1 MSEVIIND
9 GNLKSII
16 SPDYGA
22 AVLAL
27 YFSKDDH
34 EIAIMPD
41 ATQKGCKLDASSFLM
56 IPYSNRIENGS
67 FTFEGKNY
75 QLRNGDKH
83 SIHGDARKR
92 KWNYEKVS
100 DSKVVCLFNSAEHE
114 NVNWPWPFTAK
125 VEYSISDNSFT
136 SKVSLKN
143 EGNTPMPAGFGWH
156 PYYNRSL
163 TKSNEAVH
171 IQFKTNGVYP
181 DTDGNC
187 IPTGCSLPPSDKL
200 DFSKEKLLDPKVHID
215 NCYEGYNGKG
225 YILWSESKIKASYS
239 CSPECSHVI
248 FFNPDET
255 FFAFE
260 PATNANNGVNHINDK
275 NFNSGTVTLQPGE
288 TLTAT
293 FAVKVENL

>member
-1 MSEVIIND
+1 MSKVIISD

-27 YFSKDDH
+27 FFLKDNR

-41 ATQKGCKLDASSFLM
+41 ATRETCKLDASSFLM
-56 IPYSNRIENGS
+56 IPYSNRIENGK
-67 FTFEGKNY
+67 FAFEGKNY
-75 QLRNGDKH
+75 HLRDGNKH
-83 SIHGDARKR
+83 SIHGDTRKR

-100 DSKVVCLFNSAEHE
+100 DSKVICIFDSKEHD
-114 NVNWPWPFTAK
+114 NVNWPWPFSAEA
-125 VEYSISDNSFT
+125 EYFISDNTFT
-136 SKVSLKN
+136 SKISLRN
-143 EGNTPMPAGFGWH
+143 EGSTPMPAGFGWH

-163 TKSNEAVH
+163 TKNNEAVH

-181 DTDGNC
+181 DTNGNC
-187 IPTGCSLPPSDKL
+187 IPSGHSLPSSKKL
-200 DFSKEKLLDPKVHID
+200 DFSKEKQLDPKVHID
-215 NCYEGYNGKG
+215 NCYEGYDGKG
-225 YILWSESKIKASYS
+225 YILWPESKIKASYN

-260 PATNANNGVNHINDK
+260 PATNANNGVNHMKDEG
-275 NFNSGTVTLQPGE
+275 FNSGTVVLKPGE

-293 FAVKVENL
+293 FAVKVENI